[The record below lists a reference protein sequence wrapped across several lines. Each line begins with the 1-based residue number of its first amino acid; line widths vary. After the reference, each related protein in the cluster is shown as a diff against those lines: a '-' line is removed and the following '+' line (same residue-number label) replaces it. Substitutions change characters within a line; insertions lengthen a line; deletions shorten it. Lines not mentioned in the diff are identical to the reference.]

1 MSSATCKYDGQPF
14 SAASL
19 AFLGKLGRVL
29 TESPAVCPQAQLNK
43 QNRLSHARRPRR
55 SDRRRSGRVFSSD
68 LDEYIPNGAFII
80 ALAMAGCALKRVN
93 FDSLNAKSSAWP
105 SHEATTRMAISHEIV
120 GAREQLADPST
131 VQRNVLQAFAP
142 AATGTDIAAWPEF
155 WEWVCGRRA
164 QDNPRGDFV
173 RDTRAVREDRNGAE
187 GWHEACLLR
196 LAVASAFRPWNP
208 DVVGADASVQALG
221 TPIHCRTDQEMMPSR
236 KPPPSPTRKSL
247 GRSVRPRA
255 RHAPVG
261 PAAPARGARSSGTCR
276 QPLARV
282 PAPRL
287 GGSFLSGAASI
298 TMQACPQ
305 ERRFGNRQPQRLA
318 EPVRGRSTSTTSGLG
333 RGGRSPHCGGATG
346 ARSTLRT

>member
-1 MSSATCKYDGQPF
+1 MARILGVGLRAPRARQPTWRLCSGHSRSSRGSQ
-14 SAASL
+14 
-19 AFLGKLGRVL
+19 
-29 TESPAVCPQAQLNK
+29 
-43 QNRLSHARRPRR
+43 RR
-55 SDRRRSGRVFSSD
+55 G
-68 LDEYIPNGAFII
+68 
-80 ALAMAGCALKRVN
+80 
-93 FDSLNAKSSAWP
+93 
-105 SHEATTRMAISHEIV
+105 RMARS
-120 GAREQLADPST
+120 L
-131 VQRNVLQAFAP
+131 P
-142 AATGTDIAAWPEF
+142 AAAGGGQRFSTMEPR
-155 WEWVCGRRA
+155 CGR
-164 QDNPRGDFV
+164 
-173 RDTRAVREDRNGAE
+173 T
-187 GWHEACLLR
+187 
-196 LAVASAFRPWNP
+196 
-208 DVVGADASVQALG
+208 DASVQALG